1 MEKMMLKRFD
11 VDNIIVEIKF
21 WDMIEIIKKDI
32 VDE

>member
-21 WDMIEIIKKDI
+21 WDMIEIFKKDI